1 MKLLK
6 NLSSRTFRSLKVRN
20 YRIYFFAQ
28 FISISGMWMQL
39 VAQGWLVLKLTDSGL
54 ALGVTAALQFLPLLV
69 LGAWGGLLADRF
81 DKRKGLVLTQTAAG
95 ILALILGLLTATGA
109 VELWM
114 VYALSL
120 LLGFVNVIDM
130 PMRQAFVVEM
140 VGARDL
146 PNAVALNGASFTA
159 ARMVGPAAAGILIQV
174 AGIAPSFFINA
185 VTYLAVIGGLL
196 AMRRSELMSS
206 APLVRARG
214 QLREGF
220 RYVWK
225 THDLRFTLLMIA
237 LVATF
242 AFNFQVLLPVL
253 AKHEFGGD
261 AGTYGLM
268 GSVMGFG
275 AVVGALFAAA
285 QHRPRRKM
293 LLGAS
298 LGSGIFLIATAA
310 APTLPIALICLW
322 FVGASNLVFIA
333 TANATLQVT
342 CDDKMRGRVMAL
354 YAIVFLGGTPV
365 GGPIIGW
372 IAEQFGGRAGVL
384 AGGVVALLAAGLGTG
399 VRLRARRRPRE
410 LRLEPE
416 ANPELAVLDREREIA
431 GR

>member
-1 MKLLK
+1 
-6 NLSSRTFRSLKVRN
+6 
-20 YRIYFFAQ
+20 
-28 FISISGMWMQL
+28 MWMQL

-69 LGAWGGLLADRF
+69 VGTWGGLLADRF
-81 DKRKGLVLTQTAAG
+81 DKRKGLILTQTAAG
-95 ILALILGLLTATGA
+95 ILALVLGVLTATGA

-120 LLGFVNVIDM
+120 ILGFVNVIDM

-140 VGARDL
+140 VGQRDL

-185 VTYLAVIGGLL
+185 VSYLAVIGGLL
-196 AMRRSELMSS
+196 LMRRSELMS
-206 APLVRARG
+206 AVPLVRARG

-220 RYVWK
+220 RYVWR

-285 QHRPRRKM
+285 QHRPKRKV

-298 LGSGIFLIATAA
+298 LGSGIFLVATAA

-384 AGGVVALLAAGLGTG
+384 AGGVVALLAAGLGAG
-399 VRLRARRRPRE
+399 VRLRSRRKPRE

>member
-1 MKLLK
+1 VKLIK
-6 NLSSRTFRSLKVRN
+6 NLTSRTFRSLKVRN
-20 YRIYFFAQ
+20 YRIYSLAQ

-54 ALGVTAALQFLPLLV
+54 ALGITAALQFLPLLV
-69 LGAWGGLLADRF
+69 VGAWGGLLADRF
-81 DKRKGLVLTQTAAG
+81 DKRKGLIATQTSAAF
-95 ILALILGLLTATGA
+95 LALILGFLTATGN

-140 VGARDL
+140 VGPRDL

-196 AMRRSELMSS
+196 AMRRSELMRSV
-206 APLVRARG
+206 PLVRARG
-214 QLREGF
+214 QLRDGF
-220 RYVWK
+220 RYVWR

-285 QHRPRRKM
+285 QHRPRRRM

-298 LGSGIFLIATAA
+298 LGSGVFLIATAA
-310 APTLPIALICLW
+310 SPTLPLALICLW
-322 FVGASNLVFIA
+322 FVGAANIIFIA

-342 CDDKMRGRVMAL
+342 CDDNMRGRVMAL
-354 YAIVFLGGTPV
+354 YAIVFLGGTPI

-372 IAEQFGGRAGVL
+372 VAEQFGGRAGVL
-384 AGGVVALLAAGLGTG
+384 VGGVVALLAVALGAGI
-399 VRLRARRRPRE
+399 RERARRRTSE

-416 ANPELAVLDREREIA
+416 ATPELVVIDREREIA